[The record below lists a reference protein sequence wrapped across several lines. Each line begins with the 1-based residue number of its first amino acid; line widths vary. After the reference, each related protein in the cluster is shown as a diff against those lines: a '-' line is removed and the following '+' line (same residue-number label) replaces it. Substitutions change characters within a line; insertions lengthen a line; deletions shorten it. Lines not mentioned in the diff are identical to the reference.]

1 MAGTAQMLV
10 VRPELLQTIDCRN
23 RQQTMCEVGLV
34 GLLVVLEPEFEG
46 ACEWCC
52 LLHIIK

>member
-1 MAGTAQMLV
+1 MLV
-10 VRPELLQTIDCRN
+10 VRPELLQSIDRRN
-23 RQQTMCEVGLV
+23 RQQTMCEVGLL